1 MKRKLLVFCFV
12 LLISCK
18 QVSENYTAETPSS
31 QEGVEEINLMD
42 EQKREV
48 YLRSLMNMESIL
60 VEDEKIEND
69 LLNILQELK
78 EKDEAQKAI
87 PRLQKI
93 NNDLF
98 GLSDISFFSVDGE
111 KVGESIKLSLYKLE
125 NGEKSGFAITCND
138 LRVGEVLALVEEGE
152 FNEDDP
158 FIKLIS
164 SNIKAYIDKTV
175 QDWYELKNKENEYK
189 QRSVW
194 EGLVTSEKYTYENW
208 KVNKKS
214 PPSFLLKT
222 KWAQGDGYNDVIT
235 KLKGGNFPAGCV
247 GVAIAQIMA
256 FHEYPKK

>member
-1 MKRKLLVFCFV
+1 M
-12 LLISCK
+12 
-18 QVSENYTAETPSS
+18 
-31 QEGVEEINLMD
+31 
-42 EQKREV
+42 
-48 YLRSLMNMESIL
+48 
-60 VEDEKIEND
+60 
-69 LLNILQELK
+69 
-78 EKDEAQKAI
+78 
-87 PRLQKI
+87 
-93 NNDLF
+93 
-98 GLSDISFFSVDGE
+98 
-111 KVGESIKLSLYKLE
+111 
-125 NGEKSGFAITCND
+125 
-138 LRVGEVLALVEEGE
+138 EEGE

-214 PPSFLLKT
+214 SPSFLLKT

-256 FHEYPKK
+256 FHEYPKKYYGTKWESFNTFKGKLVKHFPFAKEWDGKYDWWIMT